1 MNNQREIILY
11 LQSYIMEIRMNTIKL
26 ILTSI
31 LLVCGITSFAQV
43 DPNDLAGTEN
53 AIEYAVPFLII
64 APDSRAGGMGDVGA
78 ATSPDYSSMHWNP
91 AKYAFI
97 KSDMGVAISYTP
109 WLRNLIGDIDLYH
122 VSGFGRIDERQA
134 VAVSLLY
141 FSLGD
146 IQFTDDQ
153 NTNLGSHSPNEFAI
167 DVAYARSFSNNIS
180 GGIAFR
186 YIRSDITGGYF
197 VEGNETKAGNAVAAD
212 ISMYYVNEKIKI
224 GEKYSTLSFGLNIS
238 NIGSK
243 VSYTE
248 IEKDFLPTNL
258 KLGLAYLYN
267 LDDFNSLTL
276 AFDLNKFLVPTPPD
290 VQDGEIVSGYDSDV
304 SVPQGMIQS
313 FYDAPGGL
321 TEELHEIKYSIGA
334 EYWYAKQFAVRGGY
348 FNEHQEKGNRK
359 YFTAGVG
366 IKFNVFTFD
375 FSYLISTSQ
384 NHPLDKT
391 MRFTLGLD
399 FEELRLQQRKK
410 DI

>member
-1 MNNQREIILY
+1 MNKLNSVLSIIL
-11 LQSYIMEIRMNTIKL
+11 III
-26 ILTSI
+26 SI
-31 LLVCGITSFAQV
+31 HTFGQV
-43 DPNDLAGTEN
+43 DPNELAGSEK

-64 APDSRAGGMGDVGA
+64 APDSRAGAMGDVGA

-97 KSDMGVAISYTP
+97 KSDMGIAISYTP
-109 WLRNLIGDIDLYH
+109 WLRNLIGDINLYH
-122 VSGFGRIDERQA
+122 VSWFGRIDQRQT
-134 VAVSLLY
+134 VAATLLY

-146 IQFTDDQ
+146 IQFTND
-153 NTNLGSHSPNEFAI
+153 NNEELGVHNPNEFAF

-180 GGIAFR
+180 GAIAFR
-186 YIRSDITGGYF
+186 YIRSDITGGAF
-197 VEGNETKAGNAVAAD
+197 VGTTETKAGNAVAAD
-212 ISMYYVNEKIKI
+212 IAMYYVNEKIKL
-224 GEKYSTLSFGLNIS
+224 GEYYSTLSFGLNIS

-243 VSYTE
+243 LSYTE

-267 LDDFNSLTL
+267 MDSYNSFTL
-276 AFDLNKFLVPTPPD
+276 AFDLNKFLVPTPPIYD
-290 VQDGEIVSGYDSDV
+290 DNQDIISGYDPDV
-304 SVPQGMIQS
+304 SVPEGMIQS

-321 TEELHEIKYSIGA
+321 NEELHEIKYSIGA

-348 FNEHQEKGNRK
+348 FNENENKGNRK
-359 YFTAGVG
+359 YYTAGIG

-375 FSYLISTSQ
+375 FSYLISAKQ

-399 FEELRLQQRKK
+399 FQEMRKQK
-410 DI
+410 RQKEM

>member
-1 MNNQREIILY
+1 MNKFRLIIL
-11 LQSYIMEIRMNTIKL
+11 IT
-26 ILTSI
+26 
-31 LLVCGITSFAQV
+31 LVICSLKGFGQV
-43 DPNDLAGTEN
+43 DPNDLAGSEK

-64 APDSRAGGMGDVGA
+64 APDSRAGAMGDVGA
-78 ATSPDYSSMHWNP
+78 ATSPDYNSMHWNP

-122 VSGFGRIDERQA
+122 VSWFTRIDQRQT
-134 VAVSLLY
+134 VAATLLY

-146 IQFTDDQ
+146 IQFTNEQ
-153 NTNLGSHSPNEFAI
+153 NEPLQIHSPNEFSFDI
-167 DVAYARSFSNNIS
+167 AYARSFSDNIS

-186 YIRSDITGGYF
+186 YIRSDITGGAF
-197 VEGNETKAGNAVAAD
+197 VGSTETSAGNAVAAD
-212 ISMYYVNEKIKI
+212 VAIYYVNEKIKL
-224 GEKYSTLSFGLNIS
+224 GQYYSTLSFGLNIS

-243 VSYTE
+243 LSYTE

-267 LDDFNSLTL
+267 LDDFNSFTL
-276 AFDLNKFLVPTPPD
+276 AFDLNKFLVPTPPTYD
-290 VQDGEIVSGYDSDV
+290 DNQEIVAGYDPDV

-313 FYDAPGGL
+313 FYDSPGGL

-334 EYWYAKQFAVRGGY
+334 EYWYAKQFAVRAGY

-359 YFTAGVG
+359 YYTAGIG
-366 IKFNVFTFD
+366 IKFNIFTFD
-375 FSYLISTSQ
+375 FSYLIAANQ

-399 FEELRLQQRKK
+399 FQELRRQQRQKEK
-410 DI
+410 